1 MIKGCLLGLSYVST
15 AAILSPPGVPEVLM
29 LSMWRTVFVRGFHL
43 CPSLAIFSGLI
54 CFVNAYLSHRHEAN
68 SVSLGQDSSRV
79 YLLLVAGAFMIGIVP
94 FTLYMI
100 VPTEEIML
108 KKEAKLTKA
117 RQLAAKLD
125 DGINGKAGTSGS
137 EGSAAETRR
146 LLKRWATLNYGRAIL
161 PMVGVLVAWSVW

>member
-108 KKEAKLTKA
+108 KKEAKL
-117 RQLAAKLD
+117 D